1 MDETE
6 AAGLLPAD
14 EADKKYL
21 TVRQAAFI
29 GVGTMVGAGGFALL
43 DAAGQ
48 VAVAAVWLPFLF

>member
-6 AAGLLPAD
+6 AAGLLPAG

-29 GVGTMVGAGGFALL
+29 GVGVMVGSGGFALL
-43 DAAGQ
+43 DAAGH
-48 VAVAAVWLPFLF
+48 VAEATVRLPFLF

>member
-21 TVRQAAFI
+21 TVRQAAFTGI
-29 GVGTMVGAGGFALL
+29 GAMVGAGGFALL
-43 DAAGQ
+43 DATGQ